1 MMWQWTAYTMWHTC
15 NKHLNDAHSLI
26 LFFLSFFFF
35 FFFNFIANL
44 FLSIHQ
50 TQSVVVFSLLSS
62 KNLVMTN
69 GKISDGK
76 MLNATKRKDINS
88 KDKNKF
94 FFSTNWPAIYVSR
107 SLGAPPTTHTFH
119 TAAVSNCWQ
128 ASMLTSSHH
137 RVYGRWL
144 SIKAPLHIGA

>member
-35 FFFNFIANL
+35 FFLTLLPIYFYLYTPN
-44 FLSIHQ
+44 
-50 TQSVVVFSLLSS
+50 SVCCFFFPLLSS

-94 FFSTNWPAIYVSR
+94 FFRQI
-107 SLGAPPTTHTFH
+107 G
-119 TAAVSNCWQ
+119 Q
-128 ASMLTSSHH
+128 QSMSQGHWALP
-137 RVYGRWL
+137 
-144 SIKAPLHIGA
+144 PLHTHSTQLRSVIAGKQACWPQVTTEYMGDGYQ

>member
-94 FFSTNWPAIYVSR
+94 FFFDKLASNLCLKVTGR
-107 SLGAPPTTHTFH
+107 SPHYTHIPH
-119 TAAVSNCWQ
+119 SCGQ
-128 ASMLTSSHH
+128 
-137 RVYGRWL
+137 
-144 SIKAPLHIGA
+144 

>member
-35 FFFNFIANL
+35 FFLTLLPIYFYL
-44 FLSIHQ
+44 FTKLSLL
-50 TQSVVVFSLLSS
+50 FFFPLLSS

-107 SLGAPPTTHTFH
+107 TLGASPTTHTFH

-137 RVYGRWL
+137 QVYGRWL

>member
-1 MMWQWTAYTMWHTC
+1 MWQWTAYAMWHTC

-35 FFFNFIANL
+35 FFLTLLPIYFYL
-44 FLSIHQ
+44 FTKLSLL
-50 TQSVVVFSLLSS
+50 FFFPLLSS

-94 FFSTNWPAIYVSR
+94 FF
-107 SLGAPPTTHTFH
+107 
-119 TAAVSNCWQ
+119 WQ
-128 ASMLTSSHH
+128 IGQQSMSQGHWALP
-137 RVYGRWL
+137 
-144 SIKAPLHIGA
+144 PLHTHSTQLWSVIAGKQACWPQVTTEYMGDGYQ